1 MARPEHLNP
10 PDVFYNESEAK
21 KYATSG
27 RMQQIQTLL
36 SERAIELLALKDDS
50 PKLLLDIGCG
60 TGLSGKTLEKHGHT
74 WIGCD
79 ISKSMLEVGR
89 AQNQDNKSNGD
100 TFVLDMGIGMPFRSG
115 TFDGCISISALQ
127 WLCNADN
134 NEQNPVKRINR
145 FFLSLYGCMIRGSR
159 CIFQF
164 YPENTMQLELLT
176 SAALRSGFV
185 GGVLVDYP
193 NSAKAKKYFLV
204 LTAGNLV
211 NAKKEEFPQAL
222 TGEPTVGIGFE
233 NVRQREPKVRRSKQ
247 ENKGQKGSKEWVKE
261 KNERRKAQGKQSREH
276 LSKYSGQS
284 RKPKF

>member
-10 PDVFYNESEAK
+10 PDIFYNETEAK
-21 KYATSG
+21 KYATSN
-27 RMQQIQTLL
+27 RMQAIQTLL
-36 SERAIELLALKDDS
+36 SERAIELLAFTDDS

-60 TGLSGKTLEKHGHT
+60 TGLSGKVLEKKGHT

-79 ISKSMLEVGR
+79 ISKSMLDVGR
-89 AQNQDNKSNGD
+89 LQNDNKANGD

-127 WLCNADN
+127 WLCNSDSS
-134 NEQNPVKRINR
+134 EQNPIRRINR
-145 FFLSLYGCMIRGSR
+145 FFLSLYLCMIRGAR

-164 YPENTMQLELLT
+164 YPENTQQMELLT

-204 LTAGNLV
+204 LTAGQYQGP
-211 NAKKEEFPQAL
+211 KKETIPQAL
-222 TGEPTVGIGFE
+222 SDENHAEFE
-233 NVRQREPKVRRSKQ
+233 NTRTRDKVRRSKQ
-247 ENKGQKGSKEWVKE
+247 DKEKKGSKEWI
-261 KNERRKAQGKQSREH
+261 KNKNDRRQKQGKNSRDNM
-276 LSKYSGQS
+276 SKYSGQR
-284 RKPKF
+284 RKPTF

>member
-10 PDVFYNESEAK
+10 PDIFYNDTEAK
-21 KYATSG
+21 KYATSN
-27 RMQQIQTLL
+27 RMQAIQTLL
-36 SERAIELLALKDDS
+36 SERAIELLNFSDDS

-60 TGLSGKTLEKHGHT
+60 TGLSGKVLEKKGHT

-79 ISKSMLEVGR
+79 ISKSMLDVGR
-89 AQNQDNKSNGD
+89 AQNDVKSNGD

-127 WLCNADN
+127 WLCNSDSS
-134 NEQNPVKRINR
+134 EQKPVKRINR
-145 FFLSLYGCMIRGSR
+145 FFLSLYLCMIRGAR

-164 YPENTMQLELLT
+164 YPENTQQMELLT

-204 LTAGNLV
+204 LTAGQYQGQ
-211 NAKKEEFPQAL
+211 KKEVIPQAL
-222 TGEPTVGIGFE
+222 SDENHAEFE
-233 NVRQREPKVRRSKQ
+233 NTRTRDKVRRSKQ
-247 ENKGQKGSKEWVKE
+247 EKEKKGSKEWIKS
-261 KNERRKAQGKQSREH
+261 KNERRQKQGKNSRDNM
-276 LSKYSGQS
+276 SKYSGQK
-284 RKPKF
+284 RKPSF

>member
-10 PDVFYNESEAK
+10 PDIFYNDTEAK
-21 KYATSG
+21 KYATSN
-27 RMQQIQTLL
+27 RMQAIQTLL
-36 SERAIELLALKDDS
+36 SERAIELLAFTDDS

-60 TGLSGKTLEKHGHT
+60 TGLSGKVLEKKGHT

-79 ISKSMLEVGR
+79 ISKSMLDVGR
-89 AQNQDNKSNGD
+89 LQNDTKANGD

-127 WLCNADN
+127 WLCNSDSS
-134 NEQNPVKRINR
+134 EQNPIRRINR
-145 FFLSLYGCMIRGSR
+145 FFLSLYLCMIRGAR

-164 YPENTMQLELLT
+164 YPENTQQMELLT

-204 LTAGNLV
+204 LTAGQYQG
-211 NAKKEEFPQAL
+211 AKKEAIPQAL
-222 TGEPTVGIGFE
+222 TDENHAEFE
-233 NVRQREPKVRRSKQ
+233 NTRTRDKVRRSKQ
-247 ENKGQKGSKEWVKE
+247 DKEKKGSKEWIKN
-261 KNERRKAQGKQSREH
+261 KNERRQKQGKNSRENM
-276 LSKYSGQS
+276 SKYSGQR
-284 RKPKF
+284 RKPTF